1 MKHFTMRRS
10 LALLL
15 SLCLLLAFAP
25 AAAAEEPAAAPKE
38 PTIRFITEPKY
49 AVNFN
54 WFVGNYC
61 TFFDPNANCAGIC
74 DCFGNVTMTG
84 KNIDLEPLENGM
96 AKEMGKNDE
105 GYYGWAVLSPT
116 GKRLTPY
123 TSGGEIACAKDRY
136 TGKVYNWVYGEFGD
150 GERRIDVNGN
160 DPFAGKYDSCT
171 SIWNGKFA
179 YSKNG
184 KWGID
189 AIDGAHILPCEYGYE
204 YLDLCGTDRC
214 VFIQNGKWG
223 VMDLAGKVLLPAQ
236 YDDLGYTE
244 DIGYVVMQNG
254 KEGFINE
261 ALEQVIPCTF
271 DSVSIFS
278 ENVIYGHNF
287 VTHQLAIYDAEGKEK
302 LALCDA
308 VSEYYGTDGVF
319 MYYLKNSDGTRS
331 YTVLNAAGEAVIDG
345 KKADSG
351 LVAAE
356 LILLGCDGSTE
367 IYDENGTC
375 LSVVE
380 NAQPGMY
387 LHNIPLVCR
396 DGLYAVI
403 GMDGKCSTD
412 FVYTTSGGMEKEN
425 IICMQ
430 RDDRWYFV
438 SRSGKEY
445 PEGGFDQQV
454 LFDGE
459 SNYAGYVV
467 NGYSGILRYIGAD
480 ESQFTDVAK
489 DAWYREAADFCAD
502 NGLMVGT
509 APGVF
514 SPNVTTTRGMIVSL
528 LYRLS
533 GAEKPTGE
541 SPFTDVPDGKWYTD
555 AVIWAAENG
564 VVAGYGNGKFG
575 PNDAITREQIAVIFY
590 NYAKL
595 AGLDIS
601 QAKALDGFPDA
612 NKVSRWS
619 RTAVSWAVAEGLI
632 SGNVIGGKT
641 CLDPQ
646 GKATRAMAACIL
658 MRFVKN
664 SRPAAPDGGDIILP
678 TDDFDA

>member
-244 DIGYVVMQNG
+244 DIGYRYAERKGRLYQRS
-254 KEGFINE
+254 
-261 ALEQVIPCTF
+261 ART
-271 DSVSIFS
+271 
-278 ENVIYGHNF
+278 GHSM
-287 VTHQLAIYDAEGKEK
+287 HL
-302 LALCDA
+302 
-308 VSEYYGTDGVF
+308 
-319 MYYLKNSDGTRS
+319 
-331 YTVLNAAGEAVIDG
+331 
-345 KKADSG
+345 
-351 LVAAE
+351 
-356 LILLGCDGSTE
+356 
-367 IYDENGTC
+367 
-375 LSVVE
+375 
-380 NAQPGMY
+380 
-387 LHNIPLVCR
+387 
-396 DGLYAVI
+396 
-403 GMDGKCSTD
+403 
-412 FVYTTSGGMEKEN
+412 
-425 IICMQ
+425 
-430 RDDRWYFV
+430 
-438 SRSGKEY
+438 
-445 PEGGFDQQV
+445 
-454 LFDGE
+454 
-459 SNYAGYVV
+459 
-467 NGYSGILRYIGAD
+467 
-480 ESQFTDVAK
+480 
-489 DAWYREAADFCAD
+489 
-502 NGLMVGT
+502 
-509 APGVF
+509 
-514 SPNVTTTRGMIVSL
+514 
-528 LYRLS
+528 
-533 GAEKPTGE
+533 
-541 SPFTDVPDGKWYTD
+541 
-555 AVIWAAENG
+555 
-564 VVAGYGNGKFG
+564 
-575 PNDAITREQIAVIFY
+575 
-590 NYAKL
+590 
-595 AGLDIS
+595 
-601 QAKALDGFPDA
+601 
-612 NKVSRWS
+612 
-619 RTAVSWAVAEGLI
+619 
-632 SGNVIGGKT
+632 
-641 CLDPQ
+641 
-646 GKATRAMAACIL
+646 
-658 MRFVKN
+658 
-664 SRPAAPDGGDIILP
+664 
-678 TDDFDA
+678 